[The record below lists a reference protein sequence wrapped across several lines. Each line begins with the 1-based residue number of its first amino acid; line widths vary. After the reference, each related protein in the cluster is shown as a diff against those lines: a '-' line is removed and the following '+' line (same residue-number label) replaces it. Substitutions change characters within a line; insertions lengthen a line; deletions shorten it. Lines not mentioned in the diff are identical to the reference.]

1 MLEALFVATAEAA
14 PAATA
19 AANYGTDWKWL
30 VPVIT
35 LILGFGLKWF
45 QDWVTENRREKAQ
58 KLLRQEQRFDQMRA
72 RRIDAERANL
82 LALQPMLLRLFR
94 AVGLIQLAFR
104 RHHERTGEWHLSQ
117 YPDGLGEELRQAF
130 ADIVP
135 IRARLHSDAI
145 AGSIDQ
151 LNSAIVGRNEAGTK
165 ESAEEQF
172 QFIDLS
178 YQLLQVAIGGEI
190 RRLED
195 EHRQLDDSPY

>member
-1 MLEALFVATAEAA
+1 MLEALFMAAAKVA
-14 PAATA
+14 PAVTA
-19 AANYGTDWKWL
+19 SGNSGDGWKWL

-35 LILGFGLKWF
+35 LILGFGLKWL

-94 AVGLIQLAFR
+94 AVGLIQLAYR
-104 RHHERTGEWHLSQ
+104 RHYEATGEWHLTQ
-117 YPDGLGEELRQAF
+117 YPDGLGEEMRQAF

-145 AGSIDQ
+145 ASSIDQ
-151 LNSAIVGRNEAGTK
+151 LNSAIVGRNQAGTK
-165 ESAEEQF
+165 EGGEEQF

>member
-1 MLEALFVATAEAA
+1 MLEALFIATTNAA
-14 PAATA
+14 PATIA
-19 AANYGTDWKWL
+19 ASNASDWKWL
-30 VPVIT
+30 APVAT
-35 LILGFGLKWF
+35 LVLGFGLKWL
-45 QDWVTENRREKAQ
+45 QDWVTENRRERAQ
-58 KLLRQEQRFDQMRA
+58 KLLRREQRFDQMRA

-94 AVGLIQLAFR
+94 AVGLIQLEFR
-104 RHHERTGEWHLSQ
+104 RHHDVTGEWHLRK

-145 AGSIDQ
+145 AGSIDD
-151 LNSAIVGRNEAGTK
+151 LNSAIVGRNQAGTK
-165 ESAEEQF
+165 EGAEEQF
-172 QFIDLS
+172 QIIDLN